1 MRTIISTTN
10 SRRGGGALEAALVLP
25 VLLIV
30 LMGLVETG
38 WMFLGQQLVTQAVRD
53 GCRAGA
59 MAESPADLAS
69 TAGDAIA
76 AALEASSFTCP
87 DGGCDA
93 EVTLAW
99 SAGERYLACSI
110 TTPHE
115 PLTSLI
121 PGMSSVELTSAT
133 RNRVE
138 RTD

>member
-1 MRTIISTTN
+1 MRSPTPN
-10 SRRGGGALEAALVLP
+10 RQRRGGGALEAALVLP
-25 VLLIV
+25 VLLVI

-38 WMFLGQQLVTQAVRD
+38 WMFLGQQVVTRAVRD

-59 MAESPADLAS
+59 MAPSPDDPTS
-69 TAGDAIA
+69 TAADAINE
-76 AALEASSFTCP
+76 ALVDSGYRCP
-87 DGGCDA
+87 SGGCDPT
-93 EVTLAW
+93 VDLAW
-99 SAGERYLACSI
+99 SAGERYLACSL

-121 PGMSSVELTSAT
+121 PGMDSVRLTSAT